1 MQTSTYTQPP
11 GAGRWAV
18 AALALA
24 LPAPLLAAALAGF
37 GLDLGL
43 AAPLAAAALAAACL
57 PLARRLPVQWD
68 RSFSHRPLAAL
79 ALAAMAVLAVLRL
92 SGVALYLADA
102 EQAQFSAFWFDPFY
116 VGHSC
121 YSGYW
126 QAAELS
132 REGAA
137 NLYDPMLYSGT
148 MGRFKLDEYLYLPQ
162 FLLLPRLGLALGGDF
177 YSLRALW
184 FAIEGAIV
192 LAGLWAAGRWIGG
205 GVGRRI
211 WLLIPAVMLTSPVV
225 VTLQV
230 GNFQLAAIALSVL
243 AMIQFE
249 RGRNLSGGLLLGF
262 AAIKLFPGL
271 LGVYLLARRRWA
283 AAAWTGAFA
292 ALYTVLAYLWLGP
305 QPFEAF
311 LHYQAPR
318 IANGEA
324 WAFLEI
330 EGLEWVSAINQ
341 SVPGLVLKAKILG
354 AQGMD
359 RATMGAVAWVWTGAV
374 VVMAIV
380 AGLRHDAMSRL
391 ERAAVWIALLGLAVF
406 RSPFV
411 PDHSGLFAPIWL
423 WSLIAAACLPSP
435 RSAALLALG
444 WLACT
449 AVLPVGG
456 VPLPEVPARIA
467 LATAVQAIAIGLCL
481 WPVLRRPGLRSPSAR
496 FWRADDSQR
505 PVSAAMD
512 GDVRDLPI
520 SLTTKA
526 EH

>member
-1 MQTSTYTQPP
+1 MQTRTDSRPP
-11 GAGRWAV
+11 GAGRWAI
-18 AALALA
+18 AALALG
-24 LPAPLLAAALAGF
+24 LAAPMLATGLAGF
-37 GLDLGL
+37 GLRPAL
-43 AAPLAAAALAAACL
+43 ALAVAVLALAAAGA
-57 PLARRLPVQWD
+57 PLARRLPRQWD
-68 RSFSHRPLAAL
+68 TAFARRPLAAL
-79 ALAAMAVLAVLRL
+79 LLAAIAVLAVLRL

-116 VGHSC
+116 IGHSC

-137 NLYDPMLYSGT
+137 NLYDPMLYSGS
-148 MGRFKLDEYLYLPQ
+148 MGRFKLDEFLYLPQ
-162 FLLLPRLGLALGGDF
+162 FLLLPRLGLVLGGDF
-177 YSLRALW
+177 YSLRAVW
-184 FAIEGAIV
+184 FALEGAIV
-192 LAGLWAAGRWIGG
+192 LAGLWAAARWIGG
-205 GVGRRI
+205 GAGRRA
-211 WLLIPAVMLTSPVV
+211 WLLIPAVMLSSAVV

-249 RGRNLSGGLLLGF
+249 RGRNISGGALLGF
-262 AAIKLFPGL
+262 AAFKLFPGL

-292 ALYTVLAYLWLGP
+292 ALYTVVAYLWLGP

-354 AQGMD
+354 VEGLN
-359 RATMGAVAWVWTGAV
+359 RATMGAVAWIWTGAAI
-374 VVMAIV
+374 VMAIV

-423 WSLIAAACLPSP
+423 WSLIAAGCMPNL
-435 RSAALLALG
+435 RSVALLAVA
-444 WLACT
+444 WLACN

-456 VPLPEVPARIA
+456 LPLPEVPARIL

-481 WPVLRRPGLRSPSAR
+481 WTVLRRPGLRSPSAL
-496 FWRADDSQR
+496 FWRADDSQP

-520 SLTTKA
+520 SLTIKA